1 MEAWRYGVYAI
12 AIATVGALGAMNIAG
27 AMTWSGYW
35 ERRVMIGVAVCIDS
49 GSVLFL
55 LAALAF
61 HRARSPAYVAIA
73 LLAWGFCGYTEV
85 KGAEEWLKYNSYRLG
100 APARKEAESR
110 GQAQEAMESE
120 KAELDSVRSQMKAI
134 TASVASSNGRRRRRG
149 REDKAGT
156 LDRLEKREAAIL
168 ERMAALRPKTAASAA
183 PPAGNQWVG
192 NELLLACALWL
203 FSQISWSLAS
213 GRTDGGTDG
222 RTLSGQPPSGGLTVI
237 GRAVPDSGARTITDS
252 RTDASGQF
260 RTDGRTAGQ
269 TLPDSSGQT
278 AGQPDSG
285 QFRTVPDRRPDSG
298 QRLVRKGKDT
308 VRPPVRTAPPIKL
321 SVVRTDDQTEDQTED
336 GSGQPDSGQIQT
348 AGQPDSGRQTAPD
361 AEEQMVIDH
370 LKAGFSIR
378 QVAEKTGMSK
388 WRIEK
393 IKRETFKNDS
403 TKSRI

>member
-260 RTDGRTAGQ
+260 RTDGRTADNVLSVKEKTLSGPLSGQ
-269 TLPDSSGQT
+269 RRRSSCPSSGQT
-278 AGQPDSG
+278 TRQRTRQRTAPDS
-285 QFRTVPDRRPDSG
+285 RTADRSRRPDS
-298 QRLVRKGKDT
+298 
-308 VRPPVRTAPPIKL
+308 RTADARQL
-321 SVVRTDDQTEDQTED
+321 RT
-336 GSGQPDSGQIQT
+336 P
-348 AGQPDSGRQTAPD
+348 R
-361 AEEQMVIDH
+361 
-370 LKAGFSIR
+370 
-378 QVAEKTGMSK
+378 SK
-388 WRIEK
+388 WSLI
-393 IKRETFKNDS
+393 T
-403 TKSRI
+403 